1 MAGDWGFDLQLE
13 LTDDGY
19 RTTVLTAPAGSAAA
33 PFTLPFAPREQHRLI
48 QQLLQDP
55 GADETRR
62 AAQFAAARDLG
73 GKLFDALFHG
83 PIQECW
89 QTSWRMAYQERA
101 TLHLRLHLA
110 DEPDILAIPWEYLYD
125 PTRDEFIAL
134 SAHTPLARYTGRAH
148 QMLPLAVT
156 PPLRVLVVM
165 SGPAGYPPLPIGQ
178 EWRDLVDTVD
188 YLAADRRVIFE
199 KLPRPTLLDLQRR
212 LRQQE
217 FHVLHFIGFA
227 IQDPQT
233 RESVLVFEDE
243 NERGRLVSGQHLGS
257 LIAGHYALRVALIST
272 RNAARVPGIDPGA
285 RVTEHLV
292 QRGAPAAVFQPC
304 KLLDRPSLAFIHQFY
319 TMLADFHPID
329 LAVAEARR
337 AVQLE
342 EGGAGWG
349 LPHLVSRI
357 ADGRLY
363 ERRGA
368 PAATPAAPPRLNL
381 RPVLTPRARRQQ

>member
-1 MAGDWGFDLQLE
+1 
-13 LTDDGY
+13 
-19 RTTVLTAPAGSAAA
+19 
-33 PFTLPFAPREQHRLI
+33 
-48 QQLLQDP
+48 
-55 GADETRR
+55 
-62 AAQFAAARDLG
+62 
-73 GKLFDALFHG
+73 
-83 PIQECW
+83 
-89 QTSWRMAYQERA
+89 MAYQERA
-101 TLHLRLHLA
+101 TLHLRLRLG
-110 DEPDILAIPWEYLYD
+110 DDPGIQAIPWEYLYD

-148 QMLPLAVT
+148 QMLPLPVT

-165 SGPAGYPPLPIGQ
+165 SGPSGYPPLPISR

-188 YLAADRRVIFE
+188 YLAADRRIIFE

-227 IQDPQT
+227 IQDLQT

-243 NERGRLVSGQHLGS
+243 NERGRLVSGQHLGA
-257 LIAGHYALRVALIST
+257 LIADHYALRVALISS

-285 RVTEHLV
+285 QVTEHLV
-292 QRGAPAAVFQPC
+292 QRGAPAAVFQPS
-304 KLLDRPSLAFIHQFY
+304 KLLDRPSLAFVHQFY
-319 TMLADFHPID
+319 AMLADFHPID

-363 ERRGA
+363 ERRGS
-368 PAATPAAPPRLNL
+368 AAAKPPAPPRLNL
-381 RPVLTPRARRQQ
+381 RPVLTPRPRR

>member
-1 MAGDWGFDLQLE
+1 MAADWGFDLQLE
-13 LTDDGY
+13 LTEDGY
-19 RTTVLTAPAGSAAA
+19 RTTVLESPLGSVTA
-33 PFTLPFAPREQHRLI
+33 PFTLPFKPREQHRII

-55 GADETRR
+55 GADEARR
-62 AAQFAAARDLG
+62 SAQFAVARELG
-73 GKLFDALFHG
+73 GHLFDALFHG
-83 PIQECW
+83 AIRESW
-89 QTSWRMAYQERA
+89 LASWRMAYQERV
-101 TLHLRLHLA
+101 TLHLRLRLG
-110 DEPDILAIPWEYLYD
+110 DDPGIQAIPWEYLYD

-134 SAHTPLARYTGRAH
+134 SVHTPLARYTGRAH
-148 QMLPLAVT
+148 QMLPLPVT

-165 SGPAGYPPLPIGQ
+165 SGPEGYPPLPIGH

-188 YLAADRRVIFE
+188 YLAAEGRVVFE
-199 KLPRPTLLDLQRR
+199 RLARPTLLDLQRR

-227 IQDPQT
+227 VQDPQT
-233 RESVLVFEDE
+233 RESMLVFEDE
-243 NERGRLVSGQHLGS
+243 NERGRMVSGQHLGS
-257 LIAGHYALRVALIST
+257 LIADHYALRVALISS

-285 RVTEHLV
+285 MVTEHLV
-292 QRGAPAAVFQPC
+292 QRGAPAAIFQPC
-304 KLLDRPSLAFIHQFY
+304 KLLDRPSLAFVHQFY
-319 TMLADFHPID
+319 TMLADFHPVD

-363 ERRGA
+363 MRRGE
-368 PAATPAAPPRLNL
+368 PAKAAPPRLNV
-381 RPVLTPRARRQQ
+381 RPVLTPRSRR

>member
-1 MAGDWGFDLQLE
+1 MASDWGFDLQLE
-13 LTDDGY
+13 LTDEGY
-19 RTTVLTAPAGSAAA
+19 RTTVLEAPAGSAAA
-33 PFTLPFAPREQHRLI
+33 AFALPFAPREQHRMI

-55 GADETRR
+55 GEDETRR
-62 AAQFAAARDLG
+62 AAQFAVARELG
-73 GKLFDALFHG
+73 GRLFDALFHG
-83 PIQECW
+83 PIGACW
-89 QTSWRMAYQERA
+89 QESWRMAYQERA
-101 TLHLRLHLA
+101 TLHLRLRLG
-110 DEPDILAIPWEYLYD
+110 DDPGIQAIPWEYLYD

-148 QMLPLAVT
+148 QMLPLPVT

-165 SGPAGYPPLPIGQ
+165 SGPSGYPPLPISR

-188 YLAADRRVIFE
+188 YLAADRRIIFE

-227 IQDPQT
+227 IQDLQT

-243 NERGRLVSGQHLGS
+243 NERGRLVSGQHLGA
-257 LIAGHYALRVALIST
+257 LIADHYALRVALISS

-285 RVTEHLV
+285 QVTEHLV
-292 QRGAPAAVFQPC
+292 QRGAPAAVFQPS
-304 KLLDRPSLAFIHQFY
+304 KLLDRPSLAFVHQFY
-319 TMLADFHPID
+319 AMLADFHPID

-363 ERRGA
+363 ERRGSD
-368 PAATPAAPPRLNL
+368 AAKPPAPPRLNL
-381 RPVLTPRARRQQ
+381 RPVLTPRPRR